1 MLTGVCRL
9 VYVDW
14 CMLTGVIG
22 ILSWFYLPPSPTQ
35 TPSKTFNPFRGKDGW
50 FNEREEEIMVNR
62 VLRDDPSKG
71 DMHNLQGLGLAMLWE
86 CLKDYQI
93 WPIYLLGLTWV
104 ISDTPPTQYP
114 TLQLRPLGFG
124 TFETNL
130 LTVRFDLRQ
139 RLEPH

>member
-1 MLTGVCRL
+1 
-9 VYVDW
+9 
-14 CMLTGVIG
+14 MLTGVIG